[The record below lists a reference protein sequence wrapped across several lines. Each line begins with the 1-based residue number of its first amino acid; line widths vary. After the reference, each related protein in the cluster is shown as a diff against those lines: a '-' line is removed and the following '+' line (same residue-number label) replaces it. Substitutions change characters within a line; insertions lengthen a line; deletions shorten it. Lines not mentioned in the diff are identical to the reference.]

1 MAKTAII
8 DKTNLTVGQ
17 QWQEWA
23 SAAQQ
28 GDKRAYNN
36 LLTAIAP
43 YIRNIVMPSLSNAD
57 GADDVMQEVLI
68 SVHKSLSTYDS
79 SKAFKPWLSA
89 IINFRR
95 TDYLRKHYAKRDDQ
109 KTSLDNPEF
118 IAQNVTNMGH
128 AGELK
133 DIEGALADIPDKQ
146 REIFQL
152 IKIQGYTAEEVA
164 SKMDM
169 NVSAVKV
176 SAHRTAKRLQGI
188 LGNNDN

>member
-1 MAKTAII
+1 MVKPTKNSNAPLTA
-8 DKTNLTVGQ
+8 GQ

-23 SAAQQ
+23 AAAQK
-28 GDKRAYNN
+28 GDKKSYNK

-43 YIRNIVMPSLSNAD
+43 YIRNIVMPSLSHAD
-57 GADDVMQEVLI
+57 AADDVMQEVLI
-68 SVHKSLSTYDS
+68 SVHKSLNTYDP
-79 SKAFKPWLSA
+79 SKPFKPWLSA

-109 KTSLDNPEF
+109 KTTLDHPEF

-133 DIEGALADIPDKQ
+133 DIENALSDLPKKQ

-152 IKIQGYTAEEVA
+152 IKIEGYTAEEVA
-164 SKMDM
+164 EKMDM
-169 NVSAVKV
+169 KVSAVKV
-176 SAHRTAKRLQGI
+176 SAHRTFKRLKGV
-188 LGNNDN
+188 LGE